1 MAKFVEKQV
10 KNNLELVYYKRNLDE
25 VQQEFNKS
33 RAKHIM
39 KELTGFEIDSDQDTP
54 TPTPKVGSRENNG
67 RHRRLSMI
75 DRCRDDLDDILRR
88 QSQSI

>member
-1 MAKFVEKQV
+1 MELSMAKFVEKQV

-39 KELTGFEIDSDQDTP
+39 KELTGFEIDSD
-54 TPTPKVGSRENNG
+54 
-67 RHRRLSMI
+67 
-75 DRCRDDLDDILRR
+75 
-88 QSQSI
+88 